1 MNRKRINEFS
11 KKLKALDEELT
22 FKILEDDNTSLNGG
36 FLNGGFVRI
45 AKKRTALINCIL
57 IKYGYKTVLKL
68 RMDSSM
74 PAININGTILL
85 YKDSSVFFG
94 DLIKLCGE
102 YLDAF
107 FGDDEHGN

>member
-22 FKILEDDNTSLNGG
+22 FKILEDDNTS
-36 FLNGGFVRI
+36 LNGGFVRI

-74 PAININGTILL
+74 PAININGPILL

>member
-1 MNRKRINEFS
+1 MNKKLVNEFG

-22 FKILEDDNTSLNGG
+22 FEVLENAKTDLD
-36 FLNGGFVRI
+36 GGFVKI
-45 AKKRTALINCIL
+45 TEKGTVL
-57 IKYGYKTVLKL
+57 IKYNDRTVLKL

-74 PAININGTILL
+74 PAIYINRPILL
-85 YKDSSVFFG
+85 YKDSSVFFS

>member
-11 KKLKALDEELT
+11 KKLKAIDEELT
-22 FKILEDDNTSLNGG
+22 FKILEDDNTSLNGD
-36 FLNGGFVRI
+36 FFKI
-45 AKKRTALINCIL
+45 TKKRTALI
-57 IKYGYKTVLKL
+57 KYGDKTVLKL

-74 PAININGTILL
+74 PAININRPILL

>member
-36 FLNGGFVRI
+36 FFKI
-45 AKKRTALINCIL
+45 TKKRTVLINRIL
-57 IKYGYKTVLKL
+57 IKYNDRTVLKL

-74 PAININGTILL
+74 PAIDINSPIRM
-85 YKDSSVFFG
+85 YKDSSVFFS